1 VSRIGSSTLCI
12 VHEGNGKQMQMWSYS
27 NKSEIS
33 QCHAM
38 NDLIEHDIIGEVT
51 VCEGW
56 FQTIV
61 YAKNT

>member
-1 VSRIGSSTLCI
+1 
-12 VHEGNGKQMQMWSYS
+12 MQMWSYS